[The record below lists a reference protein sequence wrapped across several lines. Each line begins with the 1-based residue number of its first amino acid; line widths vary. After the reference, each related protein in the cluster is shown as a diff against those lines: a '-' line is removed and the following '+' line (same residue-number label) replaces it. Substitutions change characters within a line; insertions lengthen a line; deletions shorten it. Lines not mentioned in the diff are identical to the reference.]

1 MFIERR
7 NHVLGREVA
16 SSVRK
21 KEEKLVLTDLMI
33 VYQSV

>member
-16 SSVRK
+16 SSVREK
-21 KEEKLVLTDLMI
+21 EKLVPTDLMI